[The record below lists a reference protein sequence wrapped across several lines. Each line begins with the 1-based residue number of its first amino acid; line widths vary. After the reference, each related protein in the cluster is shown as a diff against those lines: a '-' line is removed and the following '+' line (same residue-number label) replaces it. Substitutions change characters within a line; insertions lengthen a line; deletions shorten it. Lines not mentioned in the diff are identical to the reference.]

1 MAVQA
6 IDVNCDMGEGF
17 GAWQLRETD
26 DDALIQFVSSANIAT
41 GFHAGDPS
49 LMDRTVR
56 MAAEHGVGVGAH
68 PGYRDLQGFG
78 RRRIDGS
85 TAELV
90 NDIIYQVGA
99 IREFAKRHGTSLQ
112 HVKPHGALYME
123 LAINEELSDAFVR
136 YMREVQPDTAIFCMG
151 MSVTYEIARAAGQPV
166 IREFFADRDYADDGS
181 IVFTR
186 RVGRLDPEA
195 IAEKVVKACQ
205 TGKVTT
211 VNGNE
216 VDIEFE
222 SICFHSDTLGSAA
235 IAAAMRRH
243 LTEGGIRIVP
253 VAQLLGR

>member
-1 MAVQA
+1 MAVEA
-6 IDVNCDMGEGF
+6 IDINCDMGEGF

-26 DDALIQFVSSANIAT
+26 DEALIKLISSANIAT

-90 NDIIYQVGA
+90 NDIVYQVGA
-99 IREFAKRHGTSLQ
+99 IREFAKRHGAHLQ

-123 LAINEELSDAFVR
+123 LAGNAEFSDAFVR
-136 YMREVQPDTAIFCMG
+136 YMRAVQPETAIFCMG
-151 MSVTYEIARAAGQPV
+151 VSATYEIAKAAGQPV
-166 IREFFADRDYADDGS
+166 IREFYADRDYGDDGA

-186 RVGRLDPEA
+186 RVGRLDPEVV
-195 IAEKVVKACQ
+195 AEKVVKACLNG
-205 TGKVTT
+205 TVTT
-211 VNGNE
+211 VTGKE
-216 VDIEFE
+216 VDVEFE
-222 SICFHSDTLGSAA
+222 SICFHSDTLGSKE
-235 IAAAMRRH
+235 IVEAMRRR
-243 LTEGGIRIVP
+243 LKESGVRVVP
-253 VAQLLGR
+253 VSKLLGR